1 MAALNSEALK
11 NPTAPVSSITPG
23 DERTIVFA
31 EGCGIEGRKPGVPYV
46 VDSALARH
54 YAATGKAEIV
64 EEGTQK
70 PKEKEPDPE
79 AGEPADRAMQAPPR
93 GKRK

>member
-1 MAALNSEALK
+1 MASLNSDTLK
-11 NPTAPVSSITPG
+11 GPADPVGSITPG
-23 DERTIVFA
+23 DERTIVFMD
-31 EGCGIEGRKPGVPYV
+31 GCGIEGRKPGVPYV

-64 EEGTQK
+64 EEGAQK

-79 AGEPADRAMQAPPR
+79 AGAPADRAMQAPPR